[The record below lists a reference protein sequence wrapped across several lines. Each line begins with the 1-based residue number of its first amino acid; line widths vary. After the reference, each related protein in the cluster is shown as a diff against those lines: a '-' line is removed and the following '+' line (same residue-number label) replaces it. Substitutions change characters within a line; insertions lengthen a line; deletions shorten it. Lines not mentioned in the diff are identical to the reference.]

1 MTTVANQF
9 IETLAAVGVKRI
21 YSMLR
26 DSLDSLTDALTH
38 NGPVLIAA
46 TVNRTELAMP
56 ASVALEMARDFTLYM
71 VKAASSRRANEV
83 VDLARSKLW
92 H

>member
-1 MTTVANQF
+1 MTTVADQF

-38 NGPVLIAA
+38 NGPVLVAA

-56 ASVALEMARDFTLYM
+56 TSVALEKRGFTLYM
-71 VKAASSRRANEV
+71 VKAVSSRRTNEV
-83 VDLARSKLW
+83 VDLARTKLW
-92 H
+92 R

>member
-1 MTTVANQF
+1 MTTVADQF
-9 IETLAAVGVKRI
+9 VDTLAAVGVKRT

-26 DSLDSLTDALTH
+26 DNLDCLTNALTY
-38 NGPVLIAA
+38 NVPVLIAA

-56 ASVALEMARDFTLYM
+56 ASVALEMTRGFTLYL
-71 VKAASSRRANEV
+71 VKAVSSRRANEV

-92 H
+92 R

>member
-1 MTTVANQF
+1 MTTVANRF
-9 IETLAAVGVKRI
+9 VETLAAVGVKRI

-26 DSLDSLTDALTH
+26 DRLDNLTDALTY
-38 NGPVLIAA
+38 NGLVPIAA
-46 TVNRTELAMP
+46 AVNPTELAMP

-92 H
+92 R